1 MADVF
6 HDNNIIGNDV
16 QTGLGYDYQKTN
28 PHSACGRDEVLQ
40 MSTVTSSESD
50 HQRDAISKSIQQ
62 RKGDS
67 FNPTS
72 KHTCFL
78 SGRFGS
84 PVKRRTLGYSV

>member
-16 QTGLGYDYQKTN
+16 QTGLGYDYQKTS

-50 HQRDAISKSIQQ
+50 HQRDAVSKSIQQ
-62 RKGDS
+62 RKKTLLIPRRNTPVFCRVG
-67 FNPTS
+67 
-72 KHTCFL
+72 L
-78 SGRFGS
+78 GR
-84 PVKRRTLGYSV
+84 L